1 MTKRE
6 RSAIVATV
14 AVVLF
19 SAGLAFAGSQ
29 GGLKVRDVPLFA
41 LAVGLIFVLQW
52 VAFVPAF
59 MEQTEQFFDLMG
71 SMTFISVSALV
82 LFLSPVR
89 DGRSLLL
96 FLLIL
101 IWTGRLGS
109 FLFRRV
115 RRDGKDGRFDAIKPS
130 FFRFLFVWTLQGAWV
145 AFTASAALIAMT
157 SEMRKELDI
166 FALVG
171 SLIWLVGFAIEVVAD
186 QQKSQFRA
194 NPANKGKFIQT
205 GLWARSRHPNYFGEI
220 LLWLGVTVIALPVLQ
235 GWQWIGL
242 ISPVFVTVL
251 LTHVSGIPLLEQR
264 ADAKWGGQDAYER
277 YKEQT
282 PILIPR
288 L

>member
-6 RSAIVATV
+6 RSALVATV
-14 AVVLF
+14 AVVFF

-29 GGLKVRDVPLFA
+29 GGVKVGNMSLFA

-52 VAFVPAF
+52 IAFVPAF
-59 MEQTEQFFDLMG
+59 MGQTERFYDLMG
-71 SMTFISVSALV
+71 SLTYISVSALV

-96 FLLIL
+96 FLLIF
-101 IWTGRLGS
+101 IWAGRLGS
-109 FLFRRV
+109 FLFLRI

-157 SEMRKELDI
+157 TETRKELDV
-166 FALVG
+166 FALIG
-171 SLIWLVGFAIEVVAD
+171 GLLWIVGFAIEVVAD

-194 NPANKGKFIQT
+194 DPANKGKFIQT

-220 LLWLGVTVIALPVLQ
+220 LLWIGVTVIALPILQ

-242 ISPVFVTVL
+242 ISPIFVTLL
-251 LTHVSGIPLLEQR
+251 LTRVSGIPLLEQR
-264 ADAKWGGQDAYER
+264 ADAKWGGQAAYEE

-282 PILIPR
+282 PILILR